1 VKPFRVILSGGGT
14 GGHIF
19 PALAIADALKRE
31 SASTKILFVGASDRM
46 EMTRVPDAGYPIKGL
61 WISGIKRN
69 LSFQNLLFP
78 FKLVASLCRS
88 YLILKKF
95 KPQVVIGTGGFAS
108 GPLLYMATRLN
119 IPSLIQEQNALPG
132 ITNRVLGKYVHRVCV
147 AHQQAEKFFSKNK
160 MVLTGNPL
168 RAELT
173 QSLLDSKKARK
184 LLGLEPNKVT
194 LLVVGGSLGARRI
207 NDLLAEQAERIT
219 SQNVQILWQC
229 GKLYEIEFSRYE
241 KKNIHVRAFLDD
253 MSTAYAAADLIISRA
268 GALAV
273 SELCQVGKAVLFIPS
288 PNVAEN
294 HQFKNAIAVA
304 EKGAAIVIEE
314 KELDK
319 NFEKEID
326 ELLANM
332 TLRSTLGGNI
342 KKLAKSNATASIVE
356 QVKALVND

>member
-1 VKPFRVILSGGGT
+1 MKPFRVILSGGGT

-78 FKLVASLCRS
+78 FKLVASLYRS

-229 GKLYEIEFSRYE
+229 GKLYEKEFSRYE

>member
-1 VKPFRVILSGGGT
+1 LSGGGT

-69 LSFQNLLFP
+69 LSFQNPLFP

-108 GPLLYMATRLN
+108 GPLLYMATQLN

-173 QSLLDSKKARK
+173 QSLLDSKNARK

-326 ELLANM
+326 ELLTNM

>member
-160 MVLTGNPL
+160 IVLTGNPL

-229 GKLYEIEFSRYE
+229 GKLYEKEFSRYE

>member
-1 VKPFRVILSGGGT
+1 MKPFRVILSGGGT

-78 FKLVASLCRS
+78 FKLVASLYRS

-160 MVLTGNPL
+160 IVLTGNPL

-229 GKLYEIEFSRYE
+229 GKLYEKEFSRYE

>member
-1 VKPFRVILSGGGT
+1 MSGGGT

-326 ELLANM
+326 ELLTNM
-332 TLRSTLGGNI
+332 TLRLTLGGNI

>member
-1 VKPFRVILSGGGT
+1 LSGGGT

-78 FKLVASLCRS
+78 FKLVASLYRS

-229 GKLYEIEFSRYE
+229 GKLYEKEFSRYE